1 MSIISSLEAVERT
14 QAGKG
19 PSRELRRSGMVPGI
33 IYGEKKDP
41 EMCAMSPKT
50 LNLELQKP
58 GFFTTIFHLNV
69 SGKAHPVLVKDVQ
82 FHPVTDQPLH
92 IDFIRVG
99 KDTRVIVGIPVRY
112 INADKSPGI
121 KKGGV
126 LTVVVR
132 NLEVSAPAHNIP
144 KEIVVDLSGFEI
156 HDSLHVDTLTFDP
169 GVMVA
174 HPERDYTLAT
184 ISAPSKEDAAD
195 KATGSS
201 E

>member
-1 MSIISSLEAVERT
+1 MSIVSSLEAVERT

-19 PSRELRRSGMVPGI
+19 PSRELRRSGLVPGI

-41 EMCAMSPKT
+41 EMCSLSPKV

-58 GFFTTIFHLNV
+58 GFFSTIFHLNI
-69 SGKAHPVLVKDVQ
+69 SGKSHPVLVKDIQ
-82 FHPVTDQPLH
+82 FHPVSDQPLH

-99 KDTRVIVGIPVRY
+99 KDTRVIVGVPVRY

-121 KKGGV
+121 KKGGM

-132 NLEVSAPAHNIP
+132 NLEVNASAHNIP
-144 KEIVVDLSGFEI
+144 NEIVVDLSGFEI
-156 HDSLHVDTLTFDP
+156 HDSVHVDILKFDQ
-169 GVMVA
+169 GVTVA

-184 ISAPSKEDAAD
+184 ISSPTKDETAE
-195 KATGSS
+195 KATGAP